1 MTTIQANQG
10 RKQFLAIFV
19 AMMIACSAT
28 AAPRATQAQQTELCF
43 DQPGV
48 TACVAP
54 EFRSFWEQNGGLM
67 VFGYPLQAAKEEQT
81 PEGNFLVQYFERQR
95 LELHPENSA
104 PYTVLL
110 GRVNAEVLNREGRN
124 WRDFPQHERPAGQC
138 FVFAETQQ
146 SVCGDFYA
154 YWRSHGLDL
163 GDPGVSFRESLG
175 LWGVPLSA
183 RMEEQNIDGDTVLT
197 QHFERARME
206 LHTGEGR
213 RQVLLTRLGAALVP
227 LHMKLLALNDLHGQ
241 ITASRRVGGRPAG
254 GAAYLATYLKQ
265 RAAQVEY
272 SLLVHA
278 GDMVGASEPTSALI
292 QDQPAVEFMNRIGM
306 DVGTVGNHEFD
317 EGLAEFYR
325 LTRGGCHPTAG
336 CWKGA
341 NFPYVVSNVINTETG
356 KPILPAY
363 EIINVNGARIG
374 FIGAIHETTP
384 QVVVPSAITNLKFLD
399 EVESINRAVKELQQQ
414 NVHAIV
420 VLIHEGAN
428 QDQEGTRL
436 TGPLARVVEQIDDDV
451 DIVVGS
457 HFHAYTS
464 IMWDGK
470 LVTQAFSYSTAFAD
484 IDIVI
489 DRAKRDIVSKQAEI
503 VTTFHEG
510 SYPDPE
516 IAAMVQQY
524 ADQVAPLV
532 NRVVGTAATPITREQ
547 TPAGESALGNLIAD
561 AQRWKMGTQ
570 FAFMNPGGIRSDI
583 EAGEV
588 TWGELYSVQPFAN
601 DLVQMTLTGE
611 QIYRLLNQQWQT
623 GSDGNVTTRFL
634 QISGLSYT
642 WSDARPVGDKVVEVR
657 GPDGQPLDRGASY
670 TVTVNNFLAGGGDAF
685 TVLREGT
692 NRVVGPVD
700 LDALVDYI
708 GTLPQP
714 FTAQTEGRI
723 VKQ

>member
-1 MTTIQANQG
+1 MAVLHSNHRWQ
-10 RKQFLAIFV
+10 QFLAV
-19 AMMIACSAT
+19 LAMIAFALSVIVVPQVA
-28 AAPRATQAQQTELCF
+28 RAQQGELCF

-48 TACVAP
+48 SACVAP
-54 EFRSFWEQNGGLM
+54 QFRSFWQQNGGLA
-67 VFGYPLQAAKEEQT
+67 VFGYPLQPAAEEQT
-81 PEGNFLVQYFERQR
+81 PEGRFLVQYFERQR
-95 LELHPENSA
+95 MELHPENPA
-104 PYTVLL
+104 PYNVLL
-110 GRVNAEVLNREGRN
+110 GRVNAEVLNREGRS
-124 WRDFPQHERPAGQC
+124 WRDFPKREVPAGQC
-138 FVFAETQQ
+138 FAFGETQL
-146 SVCGDFYA
+146 SVCGEFYA
-154 YWRSHGLDL
+154 YWRSQGLDL
-163 GDPGVSFRESLG
+163 GDPGVSFRESLA
-175 LWGVPLSA
+175 LWGLPLSGP
-183 RMEEQNIDGDTVLT
+183 MEEQNIDGDRVVT

-206 LHTGEGR
+206 LHGGEGGR
-213 RQVLLTRLGAALVP
+213 KVLLTRLGVALVP
-227 LHMKLLALNDLHGQ
+227 LRMKILALNDLHGQ
-241 ITASRRVGGRPAG
+241 ITATRRVSNRPAG

-265 RAAQVEY
+265 RAAQVQH
-272 SLLVHA
+272 SLLVHS
-278 GDMVGASEPTSALI
+278 GDMVGASEPTSALL
-292 QDQPAVEFMNRIGM
+292 QDQPTMDFMNRIGM

-317 EGLAEFYR
+317 EGLEEFYR

-336 CWKGA
+336 CWEGA
-341 NFPYVVSNVINTETG
+341 KFPYVVSNVVNKETG
-356 KPILPAY
+356 QPILPAY
-363 EIINVNGARIG
+363 HIINVNGARIG

-384 QVVVPSAITNLKFLD
+384 QVVIPTAIANLEFRD
-399 EVESINRAVKELQQQ
+399 EVESINAAVKELQQQ

-420 VLIHEGAN
+420 VLIHEGAT
-428 QDQEGTRL
+428 QDQQNNRL
-436 TGPLARVVEQIDDDV
+436 TGPLVRVVEQIDDDV

-457 HFHAYTS
+457 HFHAYTN
-464 IMWDGK
+464 IVWDGK

-503 VTTFHEG
+503 VTAFHEG

-516 IAAMVQQY
+516 IAALVQRN

-532 NRVVGTAATPITREQ
+532 NRVVGTAATQLTRTQ
-547 TPAGESALGNLIAD
+547 TPAGELALGNLVAD

-570 FAFMNPGGIRSDI
+570 LAFMNPGGIRADL

-601 DLVQMTLTGE
+601 DLVKMTLTGE
-611 QIYRLLNQQWQT
+611 QIYRLLNQQWQP

-657 GPDGQPLDRGASY
+657 GPDGQPLNRAGSY
-670 TVTVNNFLAGGGDAF
+670 TVTVNSFLASGGDAF

-692 NRVVGPVD
+692 NRSTGPVD
-700 LDALVDYI
+700 LEALVEYI

-714 FTAQTEGRI
+714 FAAQTEGRI